1 MISVALYDRTSH
13 FHSSVCEKIKPT
25 CCRLTVE
32 KSLCIVT
39 WQVTLTNVAVEDGH
53 WSWKLMA
60 ARYDKDKSKDPGL
73 FRLLYYAHCIWPN
86 WRTFSLLRIEGG
98 CQKVGV
104 VQLLV
109 KILRTYLLSLQ
120 RTFHYD
126 SDFWKNKNEFNL
138 PGGETGFDS
147 QETKLPTYW
156 ETPFSKIC
164 LGMKQVRR
172 HQQAGRLSVLTD
184 RWRPTPR
191 HLAEP
196 WKMEVADWSRG
207 FPAGTLQYGRLQ
219 CCRH

>member
-1 MISVALYDRTSH
+1 M
-13 FHSSVCEKIKPT
+13 
-25 CCRLTVE
+25 
-32 KSLCIVT
+32 
-39 WQVTLTNVAVEDGH
+39 
-53 WSWKLMA
+53 
-60 ARYDKDKSKDPGL
+60 
-73 FRLLYYAHCIWPN
+73 
-86 WRTFSLLRIEGG
+86 LRIEGG

-164 LGMKQVRR
+164 LGMKYG
-172 HQQAGRLSVLTD
+172 QQIRYIVINKQAHSLYSLIADDQHRATSLS
-184 RWRPTPR
+184 R
-191 HLAEP
+191 EK
-196 WKMEVADWSRG
+196 WKSLIGPEASLQAHCNMEGFNAVGTNSDMAKARIGIVANQENDCNSCDSRIG
-207 FPAGTLQYGRLQ
+207 FGTGGNFDDSNTCGNEATYSSDNGDKHIEAMGFILVQ
-219 CCRH
+219 